1 MTGLRRLRASPGSL
15 RGIRMLPVM
24 RFFRPRGRSDAERM
38 TGTPVAEAKAL
49 YEAGRYAEAEAAARA
64 VARSRPRDDEYAAVA
79 LNIAALATGA
89 QGRHAE
95 ALATYDE
102 ALPAFS
108 RIFGAG
114 HWLTLKLRSD
124 RAQQMISLG
133 RYAECEAECA
143 AVAEAASRGTGPEM
157 SLLAAAARNGL
168 VFALNAQGRHQE
180 AEAFAREA
188 LTAHRARDRTSLV
201 LRLGLARSLNGQARH
216 DQALTEAQGAD
227 KLYRALPDHQRHP
240 DKGAVELAFA
250 TALLGL
256 RRVPEARRQAAA
268 AHDACLASF
277 GPDHRRTVEA
287 RTLLEQ
293 IDGTP
298 S

>member
-1 MTGLRRLRASPGSL
+1 MRFLRR
-15 RGIRMLPVM
+15 
-24 RFFRPRGRSDAERM
+24 RGRSDAQRM

-49 YEAGRYAEAEAAARA
+49 YEAGRYAEAEAEARA

-89 QGRHAE
+89 QGRHTE

-108 RIFGAG
+108 RIFGAD

-124 RAQQMISLG
+124 RAQQMTLLG
-133 RYAECEAECA
+133 QHAECEAECA
-143 AVAEAASRGTGPEM
+143 AVAEAAGRGTGPEM

-180 AEAFAREA
+180 TEALAREA
-188 LTAHRARDRTSLV
+188 LAARRVRDRASLV

-216 DQALTEAQGAD
+216 EEALIEAQGAD

-240 DKGAVELAFA
+240 DTGAVELAFA

-256 RRVPEARRQAAA
+256 RRAPDARRRAAA

-287 RTLLEQ
+287 RTLLEH
-293 IDGTP
+293 IDGTRP
-298 S
+298 

>member
-1 MTGLRRLRASPGSL
+1 M
-15 RGIRMLPVM
+15 
-24 RFFRPRGRSDAERM
+24 
-38 TGTPVAEAKAL
+38 AEAKAL
-49 YEAGRYAEAEAAARA
+49 YEAGRYAEAEAEARA
-64 VARSRPRDDEYAAVA
+64 VARSRPRDDRYAAAA
-79 LNIAALATGA
+79 LNIAAIATGA

-108 RIFGAG
+108 RIFGAD

-124 RAQQMISLG
+124 RGQQMTSLG
-133 RYAECEAECA
+133 QHAECEAECA
-143 AVAEAASRGTGPEM
+143 AVAEAAGRGTGPEM
-157 SLLAAAARNGL
+157 SLLAASARNGL

-180 AEAFAREA
+180 AEALAREA
-188 LTAHRARDRTSLV
+188 LDAHRVRDRASLV

-216 DQALTEAQGAD
+216 EEALIEAQGAD

-240 DKGAVELAFA
+240 DTGAVELSVA

-256 RRVPEARRQAAA
+256 RRAPDARRQAAA

-277 GPDHRRTVEA
+277 GPDHSRTVEA
-287 RTLLEQ
+287 RTLLKH
-293 IDGTP
+293 IDGTRP
-298 S
+298 

>member
-1 MTGLRRLRASPGSL
+1 
-15 RGIRMLPVM
+15 MLPVM

-49 YEAGRYAEAEAAARA
+49 YEAGRYAEAAAEARA
-64 VARSRPRDDEYAAVA
+64 VARSRSRDDEYAAVA

-102 ALPAFS
+102 ALPAFR
-108 RIFGAG
+108 RIFGAH

-133 RYAECEAECA
+133 RHAECEAECA
-143 AVAEAASRGTGPEM
+143 AVAEVADRGTGPEM
-157 SLLAAAARNGL
+157 ASLAAAARNGL
-168 VFALNAQGRHQE
+168 VFTLNAQGRHQE
-180 AEAFAREA
+180 AEALAREA
-188 LTAHRARDRTSLV
+188 LASYRVRDRVSLV

-216 DQALTEAQGAD
+216 EDALTEAQSANELHG
-227 KLYRALPDHQRHP
+227 ALPEDQRLP
-240 DKGAVELAFA
+240 ETGAVELAFA

-256 RRVPEARRQAAA
+256 GRAPEARRRAAA
-268 AHDACLASF
+268 AHEACLATF
-277 GPDHRRTVEA
+277 GQDHRRTVEA

-293 IDGTP
+293 IDGTRP
-298 S
+298 